1 MMMSYFHGKFCGTL
15 SFFLNYSLTPWRTP
29 TQNSRD
35 LVCTDM
41 WQARDWNIV
50 TEDTFEFCIVKVSN
64 SQIFPVSHVFS
75 NIGPKSLSAGGHNV
89 MKECGGMT
97 GRIYR
102 VVQPIGSGSQAMLH
116 STGTGTLMLSN
127 LLWEEIPST
136 APLKKGARKSQQS
149 THIKANMKLEYL
161 VSSSQT
167 SQVWNVGNQ

>member
-1 MMMSYFHGKFCGTL
+1 MEKCCGTL

-50 TEDTFEFCIVKVSN
+50 TEDTFEFCIVWVSN
-64 SQIFPVSHVFS
+64 SQISPVSHVFS

-127 LLWEEIPST
+127 LLWEKSPVL
-136 APLKKGARKSQQS
+136 PLSIRGQE
-149 THIKANMKLEYL
+149 KAN
-161 VSSSQT
+161 SQLRLKQT
-167 SQVWNVGNQ
+167 WNLNTL